1 MFDDP
6 PPAPSQSPEQFF
18 RRRLLVFCGAFL
30 FASLLSLT
38 WVFIRPAEYRAVAL
52 VEITPPELGAE
63 SADARLAP
71 GLEGDPKSFLTE
83 VKVVTSRPLVEATAK
98 RLKAAGLLPDL
109 GKDPVGALQN
119 MLHAEPIKGTQLVQI
134 SASSAEQGLVA
145 TLANTVAYTYRT
157 HLAKTYR
164 ERASGTIAEV
174 QAEARKLH
182 EQAQAKQVE
191 IDAFR
196 ERYDIVSLDRKENE
210 VLAKIDGLNRS
221 YSESSQQAATAAGKL
236 QALRSAMAAGKP
248 IPRPVDEPGLA
259 AIQQQIAA
267 LQDTQRQLLR
277 KFNSAY
283 LALDEDTK
291 NIPGQIAELQQQLRQ
306 NRMESAQA
314 NIAEAQGAVSGAR
327 ASIGRAQADMNQN
340 QQSAKEFAARLA
352 TLKAMQEDQDHLQ
365 AMERAVKDRAAKLQA
380 SEQARAPQVRLV
392 ELAAPALSPWRPH
405 YSRDAMIALAGS
417 LLFALAATWLAEY
430 LHGPK
435 PARAIMVQ
443 HSLSLPGLG
452 RIAAPALQVL
462 AKPLFGL
469 TLPGADE
476 RASLPAPEAPAR
488 VLDNAEITA
497 LIGHAPADLKLAAV
511 ALLSGLDT
519 SEIASLTW
527 EQVGPGHLRILGAAA
542 REIPLEGALAT
553 LLAGR
558 RTDTAQGPV
567 LRKESG
573 DAFAAQDIDQLISYG
588 AYDAGLVRPE
598 QVTATLLRYSYLTF
612 LLDQGVRATDIAR
625 IAGHVPQADMVGFMQ
640 RAAPRVRRP
649 LEQVDR
655 VHPALHMLAT

>member
-1 MFDDP
+1 MFDDARP
-6 PPAPSQSPEQFF
+6 DSQSPEQFF
-18 RRRLLVFCGAFL
+18 RRRLFVFCGAFL

-38 WVFIRPAEYRAVAL
+38 YVFIRPAEYRAVAL
-52 VEITPPELGAE
+52 VEITPPELVAE

-83 VKVVTSRPLVEATAK
+83 VKVITSRPLIEATAK
-98 RLKAAGLLPDL
+98 RLKAAGLMPADM
-109 GKDPVGALQN
+109 GKDPIGALQS
-119 MLHAEPIKGTQLVQI
+119 MLEAEPVEGTQLVRV
-134 SASSAEQGLVA
+134 AAMGARQGLVS
-145 TLANTVAYTYRT
+145 TLANSVAYAYRE

-164 ERASGTIAEV
+164 DRAARTIADV
-174 QAEARKLH
+174 KAEARKLH
-182 EQAQAKQVE
+182 AQAEAKQAE

-221 YSESSQQAATAAGKL
+221 YSESSQQAAVAAGKL
-236 QALRSAMAAGKP
+236 QTLRSAMAAGKP

-259 AIQQQIAA
+259 AIQQQIGA

-314 NIAEAQGAVSGAR
+314 NIAEAEGAVAGAR
-327 ASIGRAQADMNQN
+327 ASIGRAQTDMNQN
-340 QQSAKEFAARLA
+340 QRGAKEFAARLA
-352 TLKAMQEDQDHLQ
+352 SLKAIQEDLDHLQ
-365 AMERAVKDRAAKLQA
+365 GMERAVNDRAAKLQA
-380 SEQARAPQVRLV
+380 SEEARAPRVRLV
-392 ELAAPALSPWRPH
+392 EMAAPALSPWRPN
-405 YSRDAMIALAGS
+405 YSRDALIALAGS
-417 LLFALAATWLAEY
+417 LFFALSATWLAEY

-452 RIAAPALQVL
+452 RLAAPALQVL

-469 TLPGADE
+469 NPPGGGD

-527 EQVGPGHLRILGAAA
+527 EQVEPGHVRILGAGA
-542 REIPLEGALAT
+542 RDIPLEGALAA
-553 LLAGR
+553 LLAQR
-558 RTDTAQGPV
+558 RTEAAQGPV

-573 DAFAAQDIDQLISYG
+573 ESFAAQDIDRLVSYG

-598 QVTATLLRYSYLTF
+598 QVTAALLRHAYLTF
-612 LLDQGVRATDIAR
+612 LLDQGVRAADIGR
-625 IAGHVPQADMVGFMQ
+625 LAGHIPQDDMVGFMQ
-640 RAAPRVRRP
+640 RAAPRVRLP

-655 VHPALHMLAT
+655 IHPALRMLAG